1 MAESTGAESYSRFR
15 EIVVNSQFQDD
26 IEIAKWV
33 LFGVADVTPEI
44 VNAKTIENLDTP
56 TMLSATQTNFDEL
69 TGEIISLTTDLE
81 SDTDVLMGTPDDVK
95 DGYAFAELQDLLHS
109 LVEQSTNESRII
121 LYVFELSTYI
131 GFDEAGD
138 IVKTIDPADGSAQFL
153 AVFGYEP
160 TESALD
166 FETKIEQIPQMKF
179 RQNLTLDELIKLKA
193 SLTPDTSELVKG
205 IPLENVFGLVNTVM
219 HYVMSPLLF
228 LNQGPLPQFELN
240 GTSYYAT
247 AYLDMHLKLTK
258 VISSDI
264 GDELTNLLTPK
275 RAPMSQEAYLQ
286 LLSRID
292 VIFATSLVSSV
303 PS

>member
-1 MAESTGAESYSRFR
+1 MAESTGAEDYSRFR
-15 EIVVNSQFQDD
+15 GTIVNSDFPDD
-26 IEIAKWV
+26 VKIAKWV
-33 LFGVADVTPEI
+33 LFGIADVKYEI

-56 TMLSATQTNFDEL
+56 TMLSAAQTDFDAVTGNIQSLTMDLNDEDPEVL
-69 TGEIISLTTDLE
+69 TGTSNDGEA
-81 SDTDVLMGTPDDVK
+81 
-95 DGYAFAELQDLLHS
+95 GYAFTQLNDLLIS
-109 LVEQSTNESRII
+109 LVAQSSNESRII
-121 LYVFELSTYI
+121 LYVFELDDYY
-131 GFDEAGD
+131 GFDESGSFVADPNVDTAG
-138 IVKTIDPADGSAQFL
+138 FL
-153 AVFGYEP
+153 GVFGYEAL
-160 TESALD
+160 ESALD
-166 FETKIEQIPQMKF
+166 LTTKIEQIPQMKF
-179 RQNLTLDELIKLKA
+179 RQNLTLEELIKLKA

-205 IPLENVFGLVNTVM
+205 IALENVFGLVNTVM

-264 GDELTNLLTPK
+264 GDELTRLLTPK
-275 RAPMSQEAYLQ
+275 KTPMSQEAYLQ

-292 VIFATSLVSSV
+292 LIFATNLVSSV